1 MKKLPRTRLRIL
13 EPADIPRA
21 VRIAEAAGWNQT
33 DTDWRNLLRLAPET
47 CFGLECEG
55 ALAATTTA
63 VCYERKL
70 AWIGMVLTDADYR
83 RRGFARRLM
92 EHAIEA
98 LAQRQVAW
106 IKLDATEMGAPLYR
120 SLGFQDECAVE
131 RWGRSGGD
139 AEQARDLTWAVP
151 TLLDLPA
158 LDLTAFGADRSPLLA
173 VLAPLGAAE
182 LPGQGYAMAR
192 PGAKAAYFGPC
203 VSRSTEAAHELLR
216 WFLGPH
222 PHAPVYWD
230 LLPDNAEAV
239 RLACAFGFAPVRRLV
254 RMARPGAPGAAP
266 LAHDDS
272 KVFAIAG
279 FEYG

>member
-1 MKKLPRTRLRIL
+1 VKKLPQTRLRTL
-13 EPADIPRA
+13 EPADIHRA
-21 VRIAEAAGWNQT
+21 ARISEAAGWNQT
-33 DTDWRNLLRLAPET
+33 ETDWRNLLRLAPET
-47 CFGLECEG
+47 CFGLKCDG

-70 AWIGMVLTDADYR
+70 AWIGMVLTAPDYR

-98 LAQRQVAW
+98 LAQRQMAW

-139 AEQARDLTWAVP
+139 AEPAPDLTWAP

-158 LDLTAFGADRSPLLA
+158 LDLPAFGADRAPLLSM
-173 VLAPLGAAE
+173 LAPLGAAA
-182 LPGQGYAMAR
+182 LPGEGYAMTRA
-192 PGAKAAYFGPC
+192 GAKAAYFGPC
-203 VSRSTEAAHELLR
+203 VSRSTEAARELLR
-216 WFLGPH
+216 WFLGRH
-222 PHAPVYWD
+222 PHVPVYWD

-239 RLACAFGFAPVRRLV
+239 RLARASGFAPVRRLV
-254 RMARPGAPGAAP
+254 RMARPGARGAAP
-266 LAHDDS
+266 FAHDDS